1 MKVIVTGVTGMVGE
15 GVLLS
20 CLDDAAVTEVL
31 AVSRKPSGHTHPKL
45 KELLVPDFS
54 KLDGLEGELEGY
66 DACFYCAGVSSVG
79 MNEADYTRITYDTV
93 VAFAKKLVQLNPAMT
108 ICHVSGASTDGTEQ
122 GKVMWARV
130 KGKAENALMKLGF
143 KGAYNFRPGL
153 MLPVPGQKN
162 LKTSYRVMLVF
173 APLMKLFFPPL
184 KLQEVERAMV
194 NAVTK
199 GAPKQV
205 LEVAD
210 IKALAGQ
217 A

>member
-31 AVSRKPSGHTHPKL
+31 AVSRKPSGHTHAKL
-45 KELLVPDFS
+45 KELLVPDFT
-54 KLDGLEGELEGY
+54 KLEGLEGELEGY

-79 MNEADYTRITYDTV
+79 MSEADYTKITYDTV
-93 VAFAKKLVQLNPAMT
+93 VAFAQKLVQLNPTMVM
-108 ICHVSGASTDGTEQ
+108 CHVSGASTDGTEK
-122 GKVMWARV
+122 GSTMWARV
-130 KGKAENALMKLGF
+130 KGRAENALMKMGF
-143 KGAYNFRPGL
+143 KGTYNFRPGL

-162 LKTSYRVMLVF
+162 LKTGYKIALVF
-173 APLMKLFFPPL
+173 APVMKLLFPAL
-184 KLQEVERAMV
+184 KLQEVQKAMM
-194 NAVTK
+194 NAATK

-210 IKALAGQ
+210 IKALAAQ
-217 A
+217 S